1 MHAYWRL
8 VWVLSLGF
16 FFHLKSGAQEPM
28 TQVTVRITAVKESDW
43 QREMAK
49 EGTPDEL
56 RGRLNARTLAELTGS
71 VKNEGTTVL
80 RSGEK
85 KDVITE
91 WKFDREKDQAV
102 ADTTVEEFIG
112 TEVRLQQEPPKN
124 HADAT
129 RISLTLIHDLSPLQL
144 QSLPYANA
152 AVGAEREKHQVTSP
166 RYERLRW
173 QGEVLVGVKER
184 MIASLRPA
192 NDPGTR
198 IVVFFK
204 GSGGS
209 TLAPSMEVRQTIY
222 RVPELE
228 MIEWVLQG
236 RPADAAL
243 EDHLRKAVA
252 AGKASIVSSAT
263 LALAPHADTA
273 MQTGTEW
280 SLPSEVDQIFD
291 QLYLPPVAF
300 QTALEGTRLKMNA
313 AGGFQ
318 SFYAP
323 RAPLAVQWPTSWLRA
338 RDAKGGNSKAI
349 HGWMDWYDRFEQEV
363 VGASL
368 SATTSPQLVAMMPP
382 ADQVW
387 GADRKGRWLD
397 VTLMQLSGDV
407 PKPSVQAAPQ
417 EPADPFAPPANP
429 FTTGWA
435 AQPPTMRS
443 LFLGIAIDKGAAHAL
458 LKARQPGQDE
468 ALLSDLLARVK
479 RGEARVFTSAYALHN
494 TNRRTQT
501 SARIHAFPQEMPSI
515 PSAWENA
522 FVGTLLE
529 QDDHCQALTQ
539 DLAPPARTEW
549 KLARDMP
556 EAIMWQPRFRKMSVF
571 SQTAASNSSGTHL
584 MAALDVAAVMAGP
597 DLPANETLLLFSR
610 SERTGDASENLPPD
624 VELETLIFEIPVNDA
639 DTWLEVPTA
648 DFEAFTQKQITSG
661 RASLLSQTML
671 RTQPSFR
678 FELTVVDEYMTAV
691 EFDPPSREA
700 PFRMRPTALKRL
712 PVGLQL
718 EGDLSNRAGDLVK
731 ATFYHLRRSV
741 SKPVEPGLEETL
753 QIASH
758 ANPRYPGAKHEVDE
772 WSGTLSMLLGK
783 YYSLGL
789 SPPPGGGINTT
800 RIAFVRLRPTK

>member
-1 MHAYWRL
+1 M
-8 VWVLSLGF
+8 
-16 FFHLKSGAQEPM
+16 
-28 TQVTVRITAVKESDW
+28 QVTVKIAAVKENDW

-49 EGTPDEL
+49 GGKPDDLLE
-56 RGRLNARTLAELTGS
+56 RLQARTLVELTGV
-71 VKNEGTTVL
+71 VKKEGATVL
-80 RSGEK
+80 RSGETR
-85 KDVITE
+85 DVITE
-91 WKFDREKDQAV
+91 WKFDRAKDQAV
-102 ADTTVEEFIG
+102 ANKTLSEHVG
-112 TEVRLQQEPPKN
+112 TEVQLQQEPPKN
-124 HADAT
+124 HSDAA
-129 RISLTLIHDLSPLQL
+129 RISLTLTHDLGPLQL

-152 AVGAEREKHQVTSP
+152 AVGAEREKHLVTSP

-173 QGEVLVGVKER
+173 KGEVLVGVKER
-184 MIASLRPA
+184 MIAHFQPA
-192 NDPGTR
+192 NDAGTR
-198 IVVFFK
+198 IIVFFK
-204 GSGGS
+204 GSAGS
-209 TLAPSMEVRQTIY
+209 SLAPSLEVQQTIY
-222 RVPELE
+222 RVPEMA
-228 MIEWVLQG
+228 MIEWLLQG
-236 RPADAAL
+236 RSDDAAL
-243 EDHLRKAVA
+243 ADRLQKAVA
-252 AGKASIVSSAT
+252 AGQARIVSSAAI
-263 LALAPHADTA
+263 ALAPHASTE

-280 SLPSEVDQIFD
+280 SLPSELDQIFD
-291 QLYLPPVAF
+291 RLYLPPVAF
-300 QTALEGTRLKMNA
+300 QTALEGTRLRVDA
-313 AGGFQ
+313 TGGFQ
-318 SFYAP
+318 SYYAP

-349 HGWMDWYDRFEQEV
+349 HGWMDWHDRFEQEL

-368 SATTSPQLVAMMPP
+368 SESASPQLVAMMPA
-382 ADQVW
+382 ADQIW
-387 GADRKGRWLD
+387 GTDRKGRWLD

-407 PKPSVQAAPQ
+407 PKPAGQPATQ

-429 FTTGWA
+429 FTTGWT

-443 LFLGIAIDKGAAHAL
+443 LFLGIALDKGAAHAL
-458 LKARQPGQDE
+458 LGARQPDNDE
-468 ALLSDLLARVK
+468 ALLRDLLARVK

-501 SARIHAFPQEMPSI
+501 SARIHAYPTEMPSI
-515 PSAWENA
+515 PSAWENV
-522 FVGTLLE
+522 FVGTQMV
-529 QDDHCQALTQ
+529 QDDHTLALTQ

-556 EAIMWQPRFRKMSVF
+556 EAVMWEPRFRKMSVF
-571 SQTAASNSSGTHL
+571 SQTAASSSSGTHL
-584 MAALDVAAVMAGP
+584 MAAIDVAAVMAGP

-610 SERTGDASENLPPD
+610 SERAGDVSKNLPPD
-624 VELETLIFEIPVNDA
+624 VELETLIFEIPMNDA

-661 RASLLSQTML
+661 RASLLSQTLL

-678 FELTVVDEYMTAV
+678 FEMSVADEYMTAV

-712 PVGLQL
+712 PAGLQL
-718 EGDLSNRAGDLVK
+718 EGDLSNRAGDLVT
-731 ATFYHLRRSV
+731 ATFYHLRHSI

-772 WSGTLSMLLGK
+772 WSGTVSMLLGK

>member
-1 MHAYWRL
+1 MLFVAALY
-8 VWVLSLGF
+8 SPQ
-16 FFHLKSGAQEPM
+16 SGAQEM
-28 TQVTVRITAVKESDW
+28 GVQVTVRIAAVKENDW

-49 EGTPDEL
+49 GGKPDDL
-56 RGRLNARTLAELTGS
+56 RERLQARTLVELTGV
-71 VKNEGTTVL
+71 VKKEGATVL
-80 RSGEK
+80 RSGETR
-85 KDVITE
+85 DVITE
-91 WKFDREKDQAV
+91 WKFDRAKDQAV
-102 ADTTVEEFIG
+102 ANKTLPELVG

-124 HADAT
+124 HSDAA
-129 RISLTLIHDLSPLQL
+129 RISLTLTHDLSPLQL

-152 AVGAEREKHQVTSP
+152 AVGAEREKHLVTSP

-173 QGEVLVGVKER
+173 KGEVLVGVKER
-184 MIASLRPA
+184 MIAHFQPA
-192 NDPGTR
+192 NDAGTR
-198 IVVFFK
+198 IIVFFK
-204 GSGGS
+204 GSAGS
-209 TLAPSMEVRQTIY
+209 SLAPSLEVQKTIY
-222 RVPELE
+222 RVPEMA
-228 MIEWVLQG
+228 MIEWLLQG
-236 RPADAAL
+236 RSDDAAL
-243 EDHLRKAVA
+243 ADRLQKAVA
-252 AGKASIVSSAT
+252 AGQARIVSSAAI
-263 LALAPHADTA
+263 ALAPHASTE

-280 SLPSEVDQIFD
+280 SLPSELDQIFD
-291 QLYLPPVAF
+291 RLYLPPVAF
-300 QTALEGTRLKMNA
+300 QTALEGTRLRVDA
-313 AGGFQ
+313 TGGFQ
-318 SFYAP
+318 SSYAP

-349 HGWMDWYDRFEQEV
+349 HGWMDWYDRFEQEL

-368 SATTSPQLVAMMPP
+368 SDSASPQLVAMMPP
-382 ADQVW
+382 ADQIW
-387 GADRKGRWLD
+387 GTDRKGRWLD

-407 PKPSVQAAPQ
+407 PKPAVQPATQ

-429 FTTGWA
+429 FTTGWT

-443 LFLGIAIDKGAAHAL
+443 LFLGIALDKGAAHAL
-458 LKARQPGQDE
+458 LEARQPDNDE
-468 ALLSDLLARVK
+468 ALLRDLLARVK

-501 SARIHAFPQEMPSI
+501 SARIHAYPTEMPSI
-515 PSAWENA
+515 PSAWDNV
-522 FVGTLLE
+522 FVGTQMV
-529 QDDHCQALTQ
+529 QDDHTLALTQ

-556 EAIMWQPRFRKMSVF
+556 EAIMWEPRFRKMSVF
-571 SQTAASNSSGTHL
+571 SQTAASSSSGTHL
-584 MAALDVAAVMAGP
+584 MAAIDVAAVMAGP

-610 SERTGDASENLPPD
+610 SERAGDVSKNLPPD
-624 VELETLIFEIPVNDA
+624 VELETLIFEIPMNDA

-661 RASLLSQTML
+661 RASLLAQTLL

-678 FELTVVDEYMTAV
+678 FELSVADEYMTAV

-712 PVGLQL
+712 PAGLQL
-718 EGDLSNRAGDLVK
+718 EGDLSNRAGDLVT
-731 ATFYHLRRSV
+731 ATFYHLRHSI

-753 QIASH
+753 QIASQ

-772 WSGTLSMLLGK
+772 WSGTVSMLLGK